1 MRDQPSQINENG
13 TSVVHAISH
22 YLYQTLTSFQ
32 HQHPDWIHSRY
43 RHIPWQ
49 QPQYQSSLIR
59 QLNQGLS
66 QAKTRESL
74 LVSLKSYLNRL
85 FSTEF
90 VRFPEYKSLITKLEQ
105 LTYPEI
111 ALPFA
116 SYPLTDTTPSHYL
129 FNGRSRGEIGISILL
144 LDVENLPLDSDTEKF
159 LETICL
165 YPIQIRV
172 AFANWRSMGKKD
184 LEFHQRGYQ
193 LIHVPPG
200 KDSADL
206 KMSTV
211 GSSIFVHYPT
221 AKEVLVC
228 SSDQGL
234 THLCNALQ
242 THGLTVY
249 QVSKSKDIIT
259 VLNTRTGQIETYSLT
274 PIPQV
279 PTLDQFIIQ
288 LQELIKA
295 EQKRTHSQWIKLSRV
310 AALYKEN
317 YHLTIHQVV
326 ASHFSDYQAR
336 DIFVKNPHIF
346 VVHKPSE
353 KSQSYV
359 SLFEIKQALGAE
371 NKLEFVPSNSSNL
384 SLIDS
389 SDALEQAL
397 VQLMQELTT
406 NSDQD
411 SVSLSILGSQ
421 FNKKYGVPITQLIK
435 KFKPGGNFQKF
446 LNLSN
451 AFNLEK
457 TEKDWKVQLN
467 Q

>member
-1 MRDQPSQINENG
+1 MRDQPSPINENG

-32 HQHPDWIHSRY
+32 HQQPDWINPRY

-66 QAKTRESL
+66 QAKSRESL
-74 LVSLKSYLNRL
+74 LVTLKSYLNRL
-85 FSTEF
+85 FSSEF
-90 VRFPEYKSLITKLEQ
+90 IRFPEYKSLIAKLEQ
-105 LTYPEI
+105 LTYPDI
-111 ALPFA
+111 ALPVA
-116 SYPLTDTTPSHYL
+116 SYPPPDATPSHYL
-129 FNGRSRGEIGISILL
+129 FNGRSRGEMGISILL
-144 LDVENLPLDSDTEKF
+144 LDVENLPLDIETEKF
-159 LETICL
+159 LETVCL
-165 YPIQIRV
+165 YPLQIKV

-184 LEFHQRGYQ
+184 FEFHQRGYQ
-193 LIHVPPG
+193 LIHVPAG

-221 AKEVLVC
+221 AREVLVC

-234 THLCNALQ
+234 THLCNTLQ

-249 QVSKSKDIIT
+249 QVSKSRDLIT
-259 VLNTRTGQIETYSLT
+259 VVNTRTGQIETYSLH
-274 PIPQV
+274 PIPQF

-288 LQELIKA
+288 LQEIIKA

-310 AALYKEN
+310 AALYREN

-336 DIFVKNPHIF
+336 DIFLKNPHIF
-346 VVHKPSE
+346 VVHKPSD

-359 SLFEIKQALGAE
+359 TLFEIQSPQGTESNLGLTA
-371 NKLEFVPSNSSNL
+371 SNSSNV
-384 SLIDS
+384 SPIES
-389 SDALEQAL
+389 SEALEQAL
-397 VQLMQELTT
+397 VKLMQELTA
-406 NSDQD
+406 NSAQD
-411 SVSLSILGSQ
+411 TVSLSILGSQ
-421 FNKKYGVPITQLIK
+421 FNKKYGLPITQLIK
-435 KFKPGGNFQKF
+435 KLKPGGNFQKF
-446 LNLSN
+446 LTLSS

-467 Q
+467 

>member
-1 MRDQPSQINENG
+1 MRDQPSPINENG

-32 HQHPDWIHSRY
+32 HQHPDWINPRY

-49 QPQYQSSLIR
+49 QPQYQSSLVR

-66 QAKTRESL
+66 QAKSRESL
-74 LVSLKSYLNRL
+74 LVTLKGYLNRL
-85 FSTEF
+85 FSLEF
-90 VRFPEYKSLITKLEQ
+90 VQFPEYKSLIAKLEQ
-105 LTYPEI
+105 LTYPDI

-116 SYPLTDTTPSHYL
+116 SYPPPDATPSHYL
-129 FNGRSRGEIGISILL
+129 FNGRSRGEMGISILL
-144 LDVENLPLDSDTEKF
+144 LDVENLPLDSETEKF
-159 LETICL
+159 LETVCL
-165 YPIQIRV
+165 YPIQIKV

-184 LEFHQRGYQ
+184 LEYHQRGYQ
-193 LIHVPPG
+193 LIHVPAG

-221 AKEVLVC
+221 AREVLVC

-234 THLCNALQ
+234 THLCNTLQ

-249 QVSKSKDIIT
+249 QVSKSKDVIT
-259 VLNTRTGQIETYSLT
+259 VVNTRTGQIETYSLN
-274 PIPQV
+274 PIPPV

-288 LQELIKA
+288 LQEVIKA
-295 EQKRTHSQWIKLSRV
+295 EQKRTHSQWIKLNRV
-310 AALYKEN
+310 ATLYKET

-336 DIFVKNPHIF
+336 DIFLKNPHIF
-346 VVHKPSE
+346 VVHKPSD

-359 SLFEIKQALGAE
+359 TLFEIQQPLVSEG
-371 NKLEFVPSNSSNL
+371 NLKLANSNSSTL
-384 SLIDS
+384 SPIES
-389 SDALEQAL
+389 SEALEQAL
-397 VQLMQELTT
+397 VKLMQELTA

-411 SVSLSILGSQ
+411 SISISILGSQ
-421 FNKKYGVPITQLIK
+421 FSKQYGVPITQLIK
-435 KFKPGGNFQKF
+435 KLKPGGNFQKF
-446 LNLSN
+446 LMVSR

-467 Q
+467 

>member
-13 TSVVHAISH
+13 TSIVYAISQ

-32 HQHPDWIHSRY
+32 HQHPDWINPRY

-66 QAKTRESL
+66 PAKSRESL
-74 LVSLKSYLNRL
+74 LVTLKSYLNRL
-85 FSTEF
+85 FSSEF
-90 VRFPEYKSLITKLEQ
+90 VRFPEYKSLIAKLEQ

-116 SYPLTDTTPSHYL
+116 SYPLTEATPSHYL
-129 FNGRSRGEIGISILL
+129 LNGRSRGEIGISILL
-144 LDVENLPLDSDTEKF
+144 LDVENLPLDSETEKF
-159 LETICL
+159 LETVCL
-165 YPIQIRV
+165 YPIQIKV

-184 LEFHQRGYQ
+184 LEYHQRGYQ

-206 KMSTV
+206 QMSTV

-221 AKEVLVC
+221 AREVLVC

-249 QVSKSKDIIT
+249 QVSKNKDIIT
-259 VLNTRTGQIETYSLT
+259 VVNIRTGQIETYSLN

-288 LQELIKA
+288 LQEVIKA

-317 YHLTIHQVV
+317 YALTIHQVV
-326 ASHFSDYQAR
+326 ASHFSDAQAR
-336 DIFVKNPHIF
+336 DIFLKNPHIF

-359 SLFEIKQALGAE
+359 TLFELKSSQNREA
-371 NKLEFVPSNSSNL
+371 NLEMITSPSSGLPLIESSET
-384 SLIDS
+384 
-389 SDALEQAL
+389 LEQAL
-397 VQLMQELTT
+397 VILMQELTA

-411 SVSLSILGSQ
+411 SISLSILGSQ

-446 LNLSN
+446 LNISP

-457 TEKDWKVQLN
+457 TDKDWKVQLN